1 MPLAAW
7 NAEVREMFLCYI
19 WMLPGQNWSRKRE
32 KYNWEEIE
40 KENQL
45 DRWREEGKHIVLRF
59 VCDVPGAEKHMDIPE
74 WLYKKTDQAGTWYDV
89 EFGKGF
95 SPIITRNN
103 LLHITEKLWK
113 RWENIGDRMD

>member
-1 MPLAAW
+1 M
-7 NAEVREMFLCYI
+7 N
-19 WMLPGQNWSRKRE
+19 
-32 KYNWEEIE
+32 
-40 KENQL
+40 
-45 DRWREEGKHIVLRF
+45 
-59 VCDVPGAEKHMDIPE
+59 IPE

-95 SPIITRNN
+95 SRIITRNN